1 MRIDKQKRKSLSK
14 IEDNQELRLY
24 LIHHM
29 HHFGKGARVRHELHH
44 CFLFSQKKMKGKKYQ
59 IVHKFYKNDCLHCLK
74 EKFKGIL
81 YDHAGN
87 SFSIKPK
94 KLGEQTVYEIKF

>member
-1 MRIDKQKRKSLSK
+1 MKIEKQKRKPLSK
-14 IEDNQELRLY
+14 VENNQELKLY

-29 HHFGKGARVRHELHH
+29 HHFKFDNDVKHELHH
-44 CFLFSQKKMKGKKYQ
+44 CFLFSQKNMKGKKYQ
-59 IVHKFYKNDCLHCLK
+59 IVHKFYKNNCFHCLK

-87 SFSIKPK
+87 SFSIKSK
-94 KLGEQTVYEIKF
+94 RLGRQTVYEIKF

>member
-1 MRIDKQKRKSLSK
+1 MKIEKQKRKSLSK
-14 IEDNQELRLY
+14 IENNQELKLY

-29 HHFGKGARVRHELHH
+29 HHFKFGSDVKHELHH
-44 CFLFSQKKMKGKKYQ
+44 CFLFSQKNMGGKKYH
-59 IVHKFYKNDCLHCLK
+59 IIHKFYKNDCLHCLK

-87 SFSIKPK
+87 SFSIKSK
-94 KLGEQTVYEIKF
+94 KLGKQTVDEIKF

>member
-1 MRIDKQKRKSLSK
+1 MKVEKQKKKFLSAL
-14 IEDNQELRLY
+14 EDNKKIKLY

-29 HHFGKGARVRHELHH
+29 HHFKVGSDVGHELHH
-44 CFLFSQKKMKGKKYQ
+44 CFLFSQKDMKGKKYHV
-59 IVHKFYKNDCLHCLK
+59 IHKFYKNNCFHCLK

-87 SFSIKPK
+87 SFSIKSK
-94 KLGEQTVYEIKF
+94 RLGRQTVGEIKF